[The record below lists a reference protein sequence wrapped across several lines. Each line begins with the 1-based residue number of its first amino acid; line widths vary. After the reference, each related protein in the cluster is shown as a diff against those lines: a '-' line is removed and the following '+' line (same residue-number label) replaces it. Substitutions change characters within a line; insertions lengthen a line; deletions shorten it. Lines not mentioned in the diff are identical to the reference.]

1 MKMEELLLSNFGEA
15 SSRIMVSFKKNVQIA
30 QYQTEAVQSDSEL
43 MMEKSM
49 SAIEREVIVNTLA
62 CTNEFAVISHMYKKG
77 QMSKDDFMSRK
88 AKLEDSSEAMLRKY
102 EALTGKSRYDILG
115 LTANA
120 NTVVKEQIVNTQD
133 ATNNEQVPVQQT
145 VEQPVMAQQVVGQVV
160 ASQQAPVQMTMPNNA
175 QAPVQ
180 QTVPQQAVA
189 PQPVMTAQQAVAN
202 SMQTNINKQLGS
214 GILGGLY

>member
-30 QYQTEAVQSDSEL
+30 QYQTEALQSDSEL
-43 MMEKSM
+43 MIEKSM
-49 SAIEREVIVNTLA
+49 TAIEREVIVNTLA
-62 CTNEFAVISHMYKKG
+62 CTNEFAVISHLYKKG

-120 NTVVKEQIVNTQD
+120 NTVVKEQVVNTQNT
-133 ATNNEQVPVQQT
+133 ANNEQTPVQQT
-145 VEQPVMAQQVVGQVV
+145 VEQPVIAQQAMPNNVQVQV
-160 ASQQAPVQMTMPNNA
+160 PQTMQNNA

-180 QTVPQQAVA
+180 QTVT
-189 PQPVMTAQQAVAN
+189 QPITAQQAVAN

>member
-15 SSRIMVSFKKNVQIA
+15 SSRITVSFKKNVQIA

-62 CTNEFAVISHMYKKG
+62 CTNEFAVISHLYKKG

-102 EALTGKSRYDILG
+102 EALTGESRYNILG

-120 NTVVKEQIVNTQD
+120 NTVVKEQVVNTQN
-133 ATNNEQVPVQQT
+133 ATNNEQAPVQQI
-145 VEQPVMAQQVVGQVV
+145 VEQPVMAQQT
-160 ASQQAPVQMTMPNNA
+160 PVQMAMPNNA

-180 QTVPQQAVA
+180 QTVTQQNTVQNA
-189 PQPVMTAQQAVAN
+189 PVQPMTAQQAVAN